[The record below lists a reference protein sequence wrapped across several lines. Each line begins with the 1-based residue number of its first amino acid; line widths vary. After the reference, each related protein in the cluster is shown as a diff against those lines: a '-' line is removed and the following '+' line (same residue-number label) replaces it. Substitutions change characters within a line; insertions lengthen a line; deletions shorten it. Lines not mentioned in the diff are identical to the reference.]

1 MRKLVIAVMLLSS
14 TAIYAQKSKVTSTNN
29 YLNYNELDDAKEAI
43 DAATSHPTTTD
54 WWKTYFYRGRVY
66 FAIATS
72 QDPKYASMKGDA
84 VVESAS
90 AYEKALTYED
100 KKMDKDEIKRE
111 YARLAN
117 TAFDAGI
124 QSYNAQDWANSL
136 KYFQISEKVGT
147 ASGVVDSGVLF
158 NIVLVAMKAGQNDVA
173 LEYLDKNIEKGY
185 KGAVPYQNKAT
196 ILLGN
201 ADTTGALEVLK
212 MGREKFPSDQGLIT
226 QELNIY
232 LVSGRLEEALGNL
245 DAAIANDPTNYL
257 FFFARGTIYDKNG
270 DSEKAVADYT
280 KATELNPQHFDSYYN
295 IGALYYNQGA
305 NLITEANNVPP
316 SDQKKYEELKNA
328 GLDKLKL
335 AMPALEMAHQL
346 DPKNTD
352 TMVSLKTTYTYLGNT
367 EKAIEIQKKIDSM

>member
-14 TAIYAQKSKVTSTNN
+14 TAIYAQKSKVTSTHN
-29 YLNYNELDDAKEAI
+29 YLKYDELDDAKEAI
-43 DAATSHPTTTD
+43 DAATVHATTAD
-54 WWKTYFYRGRVY
+54 WWKTWFYRGKVY
-66 FAIATS
+66 YQIAVS
-72 QDPKYASMKGDA
+72 DDPKYAAMKGMA
-84 VVESAS
+84 VEESAK
-90 AYEKALTYED
+90 AYEKSLTYED
-100 KKMDKDEIKRE
+100 KKMDKQEIQRD

-117 TAFDAGI
+117 VAFEAGI
-124 QSYNAQDWANSL
+124 KTFEAEDFGNSI
-136 KYFQISEKVGT
+136 KYFKISERVGT
-147 ASGVVDSGVLF
+147 ANGIVDSGLVF
-158 NIVLVAMKAGQNDVA
+158 NIALVAMKGGQDDVA

-185 KGAVPYQNKAT
+185 KGSVPFQNKAT
-196 ILLGN
+196 ILLGKN
-201 ADTTGALEVLK
+201 DTTGALEALK
-212 MGREKFPSDQGLIT
+212 MGREKYPSDQGLIT

-245 DAAIANDPTNYL
+245 DAAIANDPTNFL

-316 SDQKKYEELKNA
+316 SNQAKYDELKNA
-328 GLDKLKL
+328 GLEKLKL
-335 AMPALEMAHQL
+335 ALPALEMAHQL
-346 DPKNTD
+346 DPNNQD

-367 EKAIEIQKKIDSM
+367 EKAIEMQKKIESM